1 MIWLLGGYM
10 WLFVH
15 RPFEIWPTLA
25 DLQVERAYMLLMI
38 AYWAVQP
45 NKGWLPNRIHAGL
58 VVFTLVITA
67 AWVAS
72 PYMGLP
78 YCATIMED
86 YYKVLVFYV
95 LVVTSV
101 RDEDGLR
108 KLLTLYLIAV
118 ALYTGHSFWEYL
130 HGRCQWRMGVRR
142 MIGVDQSLGDANG
155 FAANLDYTL
164 PLLLPFWLSRPRWWV
179 KTLLIGYT
187 LLAYTCILLT
197 GSRTGLLGVLLCT
210 LMCLFSV
217 GRIKT
222 ALGLI
227 VALAVA
233 APVVYAALPEDLQ
246 LRYMTIIDP
255 SVGPANAEESAE
267 GRINGLV
274 YGFEA
279 WQRSPLLGFGPGGFK
294 FAEDQPIGTHNIIGQ
309 TISETGAAGAA
320 AFLFLLACFWLNGRE
335 ARRLRRENP
344 ELRKTFAS
352 QVVRS
357 VGLILVLL
365 LFHGQAGH
373 NLFRYY
379 WVWFGAFQAIGLHCL
394 RQRAALAAAPEEEE
408 AEGAAPEAVP
418 A

>member
-1 MIWLLGGYM
+1 
-10 WLFVH
+10 
-15 RPFEIWPTLA
+15 
-25 DLQVERAYMLLMI
+25 
-38 AYWAVQP
+38 
-45 NKGWLPNRIHAGL
+45 
-58 VVFTLVITA
+58 
-67 AWVAS
+67 
-72 PYMGLP
+72 
-78 YCATIMED
+78 
-86 YYKVLVFYV
+86 
-95 LVVTSV
+95 
-101 RDEDGLR
+101 
-108 KLLTLYLIAV
+108 
-118 ALYTGHSFWEYL
+118 
-130 HGRCQWRMGVRR
+130 
-142 MIGVDQSLGDANG
+142 
-155 FAANLDYTL
+155 
-164 PLLLPFWLSRPRWWV
+164 
-179 KTLLIGYT
+179 
-187 LLAYTCILLT
+187 
-197 GSRTGLLGVLLCT
+197 
-210 LMCLFSV
+210 
-217 GRIKT
+217 
-222 ALGLI
+222 
-227 VALAVA
+227 
-233 APVVYAALPEDLQ
+233 VYAALPEDLQ